1 MKHLIVAFALCIF
14 GCSSPTEPEPDTVTI
29 PPSVTDSSGGTGGG
43 YYGGPCG
50 MTYKLVFPMPDGS
63 KIVKYVP
70 VYCKVWDGDMID
82 PPPNWTPEEHVFEPV
97 REVIMPSHES
107 VK

>member
-1 MKHLIVAFALCIF
+1 MCIF
-14 GCSSPTEPEPDTVTI
+14 GCSSPVEPGPEPAPEEPDVY
-29 PPSVTDSSGGTGGG
+29 DSSGGPGGG
-43 YYGGPCG
+43 YGGPCG

-70 VYCKVWDGDMID
+70 VYCKVWDGDMVD
-82 PPPNWTPEEHVFEPV
+82 PSPNWAYEDHVFEPV
-97 REVIMPSHES
+97 REVIMPSHEN